1 MGEEVKHMLKQT
13 SAKFYYFVTDEVG
26 KDVLRSRN
34 VSNVDIDAEDDQVN
48 ALAATFEALTDDV
61 YAIVEKVQT
70 YVIR

>member
-1 MGEEVKHMLKQT
+1 MLKQT
-13 SAKFYYFVTDEVG
+13 LAKFYYFVTDEEG

-34 VSNVDIDAEDDQVN
+34 VSNVDILAEDDQIN
-48 ALAATFEALTDDV
+48 ALASAFEALTEDV